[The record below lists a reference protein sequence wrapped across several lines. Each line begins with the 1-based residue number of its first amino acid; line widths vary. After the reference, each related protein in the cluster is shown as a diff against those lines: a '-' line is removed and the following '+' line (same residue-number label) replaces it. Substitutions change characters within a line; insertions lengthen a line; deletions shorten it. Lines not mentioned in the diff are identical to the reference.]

1 MFENKKKECW
11 KNFRLPFCSFFL
23 TILQGPIYLIW
34 KKLKWEKI
42 SICKCKIFLLFDMD
56 FFCQLYTFRPREQRK
71 FKCQNNLQTKGHSFQ
86 ICKWIVICHFK
97 FFDMIE
103 EMGSCQSQTP
113 NWIPIHFLFSSLLI
127 WFTIYHWPHP
137 APTALPN
144 PSTDSSAL
152 PVA

>member
-1 MFENKKKECW
+1 MLKEFPAPFLFIFSDHFAGPYLSIMVKVEMEKNIHLQMWNLSSIWYGFFFVICISSNVKK
-11 KNFRLPFCSFFL
+11 
-23 TILQGPIYLIW
+23 
-34 KKLKWEKI
+34 
-42 SICKCKIFLLFDMD
+42 ICKPK
-56 FFCQLYTFRPREQRK
+56 
-71 FKCQNNLQTKGHSFQ
+71 
-86 ICKWIVICHFK
+86 VILFK
-97 FFDMIE
+97 FANGYLFAISSFDIIE

-144 PSTDSSAL
+144 PSTDSTAL

>member
-1 MFENKKKECW
+1 MKIKR
-11 KNFRLPFCSFFL
+11 KNVERISGSLSVHFFWPFCRALFVYYGKSWNGKKYPFANVKFFL
-23 TILQGPIYLIW
+23 YMIWIFFVNFIYFSQGNRKTSSV
-34 KKLKWEKI
+34 KKLK
-42 SICKCKIFLLFDMD
+42 
-56 FFCQLYTFRPREQRK
+56 
-71 FKCQNNLQTKGHSFQ
+71 TKGHSFQ
-86 ICKWIVICHFK
+86 FCKWLLFCHFK
-97 FFDMIE
+97 FFDIIE

>member
-1 MFENKKKECW
+1 MLKEFPAPFLFIFSDHFVVPYLSIMETVEMGKKY
-11 KNFRLPFCSFFL
+11 PFANVKSILYSIWIFFFVNC
-23 TILQGPIYLIW
+23 IHFGQGD
-34 KKLKWEKI
+34 KKSSNVKK
-42 SICKCKIFLLFDMD
+42 ICKPKIIL
-56 FFCQLYTFRPREQRK
+56 
-71 FKCQNNLQTKGHSFQ
+71 
-86 ICKWIVICHFK
+86 FK
-97 FFDMIE
+97 FANGYLFAISSFDMIE
-103 EMGSCQSQTP
+103 KMGSCQSQTP

>member
-1 MFENKKKECW
+1 MKIKR
-11 KNFRLPFCSFFL
+11 KNVERISGSLSVHFFWPFCRALFIYYGKSWNGKKYPFANVKSFL
-23 TILQGPIYLIW
+23 YLIW
-34 KKLKWEKI
+34 IFLFVICIHFDQGNRESSNVKK
-42 SICKCKIFLLFDMD
+42 ICKPK
-56 FFCQLYTFRPREQRK
+56 
-71 FKCQNNLQTKGHSFQ
+71 
-86 ICKWIVICHFK
+86 VILFK
-97 FFDMIE
+97 FANGYLFAISSFDIIE